1 MNGKKQILILEDDP
15 RIATALSVRLGA
27 AGYHVLTAGDG
38 VRGLQLALQHQPDLI
53 VMDIW
58 MPVGLGFSVAQR
70 LQSLGL
76 SHIPIVIMTASKLDG
91 LRAAAEDLGAVAFFE
106 KPYDSGELLKTIARA
121 LNPDCSK
128 QKAAANPNETQDSV
142 KKTVLVVE
150 DDARIAAALKVRLEA
165 AGYRVVTAA
174 DGREALVFVMTRKP
188 DLIITDI
195 WMPRPIGF
203 LNEQRLNQFGLAGVP
218 VIYMT
223 ASKKKDL
230 RRIAEEEGAFA
241 FFEKP
246 YDSKQLMAAVAEA
259 LAPRLDARSADD
271 PSEHNESFRQAG
283 SICSARKVPEQINV

>member
-1 MNGKKQILILEDDP
+1 MNGTKQILILEDDA
-15 RIATALSVRLGA
+15 RIATALSVRLRA
-27 AGYHVLTAGDG
+27 AGYDVLTAGDG
-38 VRGLQLALQHQPDLI
+38 MRGLQLALEHQPDLI

-76 SHIPIVIMTASKLDG
+76 GHIPIVVMTASKLDG

-106 KPYDSGELLKTIARA
+106 KPYDSEELLKTIARA
-121 LNPDCSK
+121 LNPVCSK
-128 QKAAANPNETQDSV
+128 QQAAVNPSETRDSSM
-142 KKTVLVVE
+142 KTVLVVE
-150 DDARIAAALKVRLEA
+150 DDARITAALKVRLEA

-174 DGREALVFVMTRKP
+174 DGREALISVMTRKP
-188 DLIITDI
+188 DLIISDI
-195 WMPRPIGF
+195 WMPKPIGF
-203 LNEQRLNQFGLAGVP
+203 LNEQRLHRFGLAGVP
-218 VIYMT
+218 VIYIT

-259 LAPRLDARSADD
+259 LARKSDGASADEARS
-271 PSEHNESFRQAG
+271 NR
-283 SICSARKVPEQINV
+283 SARNVPEPIHV